1 MHASDA
7 RARARPPLLRGVFL
21 CAGNLT
27 SLVNDAFAYA
37 PRGAPPPPARSNN
50 CVLVDV
56 QLRGWPVVVLLT
68 ATPLAQGEELLARR
82 VAL

>member
-1 MHASDA
+1 V
-7 RARARPPLLRGVFL
+7 LF

-27 SLVNDAFAYA
+27 SLVNDAYAYA
-37 PRGAPPPPARSNN
+37 PRGVAPPHARSNN
-50 CVLVDV
+50 CVLVDA

-82 VAL
+82 AI